1 MSKILKEVEEEVAKC
16 MKCGL
21 CRAVCPIFSEL
32 DNEATVARGKV
43 NLIENV
49 NSGELGLTDKYEK
62 LMELCLMCKACVA
75 NCPCGVE
82 VDKIVLK
89 AREELAQDKGLSMI
103 KKGIFSVLQNK
114 FVFPLGMKLGS
125 IFQGLAFSKNDGPQ
139 PGNNPRVSVGLDRRR
154 VIPDLAEKT
163 FKEEF
168 PEVVKVDNPK
178 ARVAYYTGCTV
189 NYIYPEFGESVVNVL
204 VENGIEVVIPQG
216 QQCCGTP
223 VRIYGDTKTAKKLA
237 QTNVE
242 EFAKH
247 NDVDAIITSCS
258 SCGLALKEE
267 FEEVLGTSP
276 ELKEFSDKVY
286 DIAEYLVDVIDF
298 DREGLGAVRRKVT
311 YHDPCHLVRGMGV
324 SEQPREILEAIP
336 GVYFEEMDRPDRCC
350 GSAGSFNL
358 KYYDLSMDINKHKIE
373 DIKQTGAD
381 TLATGC
387 GACKMHISDGLN
399 QAGMDQEIVHTVQLL
414 DEAYQKRKV
423 NREKKSKRAG

>member
-1 MSKILKEVEEEVAKC
+1 MSKALQQIEEEIAKC

-43 NLIENV
+43 HLIENV
-49 NSGELGLTDKYEK
+49 AKGELELSDKYEK
-62 LMELCLMCKACVA
+62 LMELCLMCKACVD

-89 AREELAQDKGLSMI
+89 AREELAQKKGLSMI
-103 KKGIFSVLQNK
+103 KKGIFNVLQNE
-114 FVFPLGMKLGS
+114 FIFPLGMKLGS
-125 IFQGLAFSKNDGPQ
+125 IFQGLAFRKNDGPQ
-139 PGNNPRVSVGLDRRR
+139 PGNNPRVSVGLDRKR

-163 FKEEF
+163 FKEEY

-178 ARVAYYTGCTV
+178 ARVAFYTGCTI
-189 NYIYPEFGESVVNVL
+189 NYIYPDFGKSVVNVL
-204 VENGIEVVIPQG
+204 VENDIEVVIPQG

-237 QTNVE
+237 KANVE

-247 NDVDAIITSCS
+247 DVDAIITACS

-267 FEEVLGTSP
+267 FKEILGASP
-276 ELKEFSDKVY
+276 GLEKFSDKVY
-286 DIAEYLVDVIDF
+286 DIAEYLVDVIEF
-298 DREGLGAVRRKVT
+298 DREELGTIRRKAT

-324 SEQPREILEAIP
+324 SDQPREILKAIP
-336 GVYFEEMDRPDRCC
+336 GVYFEEMEKSDRCC

-381 TLATGC
+381 TLVTGC

-399 QAGMDQEIVHTVQLL
+399 QAGLDQEVVHTVQLL
-414 DEAYQKRKV
+414 DEAYQKRRA
-423 NREKKSKRAG
+423 NRENKNIEKVG